1 MHTPGGI
8 VIPFETADQI
18 VRASLEEHR
27 DYLKSELKQ
36 WRKNPKSDDNP
47 GGYWLHPE
55 DVTKNT
61 ELVKHMDVLIKYYGG
76 D

>member
-1 MHTPGGI
+1 MSKKSNSKKFKMHTPGGI

-36 WRKNPKSDDNP
+36 
-47 GGYWLHPE
+47 
-55 DVTKNT
+55 
-61 ELVKHMDVLIKYYGG
+61 
-76 D
+76 